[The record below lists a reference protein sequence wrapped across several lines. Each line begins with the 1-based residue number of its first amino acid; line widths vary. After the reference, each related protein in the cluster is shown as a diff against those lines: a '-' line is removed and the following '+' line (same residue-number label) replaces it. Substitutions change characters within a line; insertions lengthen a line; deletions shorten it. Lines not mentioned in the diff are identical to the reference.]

1 MAGVMSHAGMTD
13 TLARGMAA
21 AVGAAFPLISP
32 WIGAFGAFMTGSNTN
47 SNVVFAALQ
56 QRTAEIL
63 ALSVP
68 WVLGAQTA
76 GGAVGS
82 VIAPTKIVVGAAT
95 AGLEGREGEVIRKLA
110 RYVLPLLLLLSA
122 VLWLATGSL

>member
-1 MAGVMSHAGMTD
+1 
-13 TLARGMAA
+13 
-21 AVGAAFPLISP
+21 
-32 WIGAFGAFMTGSNTN
+32 
-47 SNVVFAALQ
+47 
-56 QRTAEIL
+56 
-63 ALSVP
+63 
-68 WVLGAQTA
+68 VLGAQTA

>member
-1 MAGVMSHAGMTD
+1 MSHAGMTD
-13 TLARGMAA
+13 ILAQGMAA
-21 AVGAAFPLISP
+21 GVGAAFPLVSP
-32 WIGAFGAFMTGSNTN
+32 WIGALGAFMTGSNTN

-68 WVLGAQTA
+68 WILAAQTT

-82 VIAPTKIVVGAAT
+82 IIAPTKVVVGAAT
-95 AGLEGREGEVIRKLA
+95 AGMEGREGEVIRKLA
-110 RYVLPLLLLLSA
+110 GYVLTLVLVLSA
-122 VLWLATGSL
+122 LSWLVGTP